1 MSTFIHLM
9 PQTLEDTAEVAAA
22 EVQPRPVLSA
32 KRSTWDL
39 ESFAED
45 QIRGLVREL
54 YLTGSQ
60 PSRQVV
66 FSAIDEE
73 TEISALCRRVAE
85 TLSESASGTTCLVD
99 ANLQNRRV
107 STPEG
112 QSFLIHSDQ
121 QRFGWL
127 RDLSLQLSGNLW
139 HMPAEVFLGE
149 PADRRSAS
157 WLRSRLAELRLE
169 FDSLVLQAPAAG
181 KTNQAAQVARLC
193 DGLVLVLK
201 ANSTR
206 RASAQKVKE
215 MLDAAHVRL
224 LGTVL
229 CERKFPIPS
238 AIYKR
243 V

>member
-22 EVQPRPVLSA
+22 EVQQPAVLSA
-32 KRSTWDL
+32 KRTAWDL

-54 YLTGSQ
+54 YLTGSK
-60 PSRQVV
+60 PLRQIV
-66 FSAIDEE
+66 FSAVDGE
-73 TEISALCRRVAE
+73 TEISELCRRVAE
-85 TLSESASGTTCLVD
+85 TLSESASGMTCLVD
-99 ANLQNRRV
+99 ANLQNRCIHT
-107 STPEG
+107 SESH
-112 QSFLIHSDQ
+112 SFVINSDQ
-121 QRFGWL
+121 QRFGRL

-169 FDSLVLQAPAAG
+169 FDSLVIQAPAAG

-206 RASAQKVKE
+206 RASAQKVKT

-229 CERKFPIPS
+229 SERRFPIPP